1 MAITVRRL
9 GQNDVESAKVLF
21 TVMAAV
27 FGESTAPLRD
37 AYLAKILARPDF
49 WAFAAFYGEEI
60 VGGLTA
66 HTLPMTR
73 EESSEIFLYDIA
85 VREDRQRRGIG
96 RRLVGALREAA
107 AREGI
112 YDVFVP
118 ADDEDEHALDFYRAL
133 GGEPVKVTI
142 FTFTKD

>member
-9 GQNDVESAKVLF
+9 GQNDIASAKVLF
-21 TVMAAV
+21 SVMAGV
-27 FGESTAPLRD
+27 FGESTEPLRD
-37 AYLAKILARPDF
+37 AYLAKVLARPDF
-49 WAFAAFYGEEI
+49 WAFAAFDGDEI

-85 VREDRQRRGIG
+85 VRENRQRRGIG
-96 RRLVGALREAA
+96 RRLVGALRDEA